1 MTGSRIERL
10 AAELE
15 LPLLVTKPA
24 NVRYL
29 SGLVDSSN
37 AALLVDPT
45 GEPTLYTDF
54 RYADAARSL
63 PEVSFVQTKRAVL
76 TSLAELLT
84 GRSIA
89 ADPEHLSHAAWE
101 ALRLGGVELTP
112 LSGRVEAL
120 RLVKDEGELAA
131 IRRAAALS
139 DLVYAELAEEQF
151 VGRTER
157 ELAWQIDRRF
167 RELGAEGSA
176 FDTMVGA
183 GEMGARPH
191 GEPRDVPIPA
201 GTMVVVDTGCVVD
214 GYRSD
219 CTRTFLTGEDERLA
233 GLYALCLRA
242 QLDGLAAVR
251 PGVAARDVDAAS
263 RVAIAEAGLSERYG
277 HGLGHGVGL
286 EIHEGPTLRPESADV
301 LTEGNVVTVE
311 PGIYLDGDV
320 GVRIE
325 DLVLV
330 TSDGCERLTTFTKDP
345 IVVS

>member
-1 MTGSRIERL
+1 MTGSRIARL
-10 AAELE
+10 AAGLE

-29 SGLVDSSN
+29 SGLADSSN
-37 AALLVDPT
+37 AALLVDPG
-45 GEPTLYTDF
+45 GEATLYSDF
-54 RYADAARSL
+54 RYADAARAL
-63 PEVSFVQTKRAVL
+63 PDVSFVQTKRAVT
-76 TSLAELLT
+76 TSLAELLA

-89 ADPEHLSHAAWE
+89 ADPDHLSHTSWE
-101 ALRLGGVELTP
+101 ALRLGGVEVAP

-120 RLVKDEGELAA
+120 RAVKDEGELAA

-139 DLVYAELAEEQF
+139 DLVYAELAEERF

-201 GTMVVVDTGCVVD
+201 GTMVIVDTGCVVD

-219 CTRTFLTGEDERLA
+219 CTRTFLTGADERLA

-251 PGVAARDVDAAS
+251 PGAAGKTSTLRRAS
-263 RVAIAEAGLSERYG
+263 RSPRRVSPSGTGTGSGTASGSRSTKARRCGRSR
-277 HGLGHGVGL
+277 
-286 EIHEGPTLRPESADV
+286 PTCWPRAMSSPSSRGSTWTA
-301 LTEGNVVTVE
+301 TWG
-311 PGIYLDGDV
+311 
-320 GVRIE
+320 
-325 DLVLV
+325 
-330 TSDGCERLTTFTKDP
+330 
-345 IVVS
+345 